1 MNLENKVSK
10 ASLNELENNVNKASL
25 NELGKQSLQG

>member
-1 MNLENKVSK
+1 MNLENKVNMS
-10 ASLNELENNVNKASL
+10 SLNELENNVNKASL